1 MSAIFVF
8 NTNLAK
14 AQLPTVDFGN
24 LAGTIGI
31 VTQGITNVQQG
42 IDSIKNASNFL
53 SVVGDA
59 VGTISKFASKIK
71 GYVQDAQAAIEK
83 AKQRISEGVELY
95 NKYKGEIEDRKA
107 KYQELLASIPN
118 YKNPNSYDDG
128 SSNNTSSSSGNN
140 TPSSNN
146 QSSSGVNSSS
156 SSSSGSASSNK
167 ANTNRQSPAN
177 TNTNYRYNNTPT
189 QTNSGYNATRNN
201 ASQISPSRNTG
212 VVAPYTTTE
221 KTPSLADEA
230 AAAAAAAREDASNKK
245 DSLFNDED
253 LNVTYPSETINEKEN
268 NAMSKDVGR
277 KAFSNPSKDV
287 QTAKDSAV
295 DTTLELP
302 ATKSNTKA
310 VSSPV
315 STTKGTESLS
325 TKSSSVSSSKDKE
338 ISPSKSSVP
347 AAEKSP
353 QTPPLDNL
361 QP

>member
-1 MSAIFVF
+1 M
-8 NTNLAK
+8 
-14 AQLPTVDFGN
+14 
-24 LAGTIGI
+24 
-31 VTQGITNVQQG
+31 
-42 IDSIKNASNFL
+42 
-53 SVVGDA
+53 
-59 VGTISKFASKIK
+59 
-71 GYVQDAQAAIEK
+71 
-83 AKQRISEGVELY
+83 
-95 NKYKGEIEDRKA
+95 
-107 KYQELLASIPN
+107 
-118 YKNPNSYDDG
+118 
-128 SSNNTSSSSGNN
+128 
-140 TPSSNN
+140 
-146 QSSSGVNSSS
+146 
-156 SSSSGSASSNK
+156 
-167 ANTNRQSPAN
+167 
-177 TNTNYRYNNTPT
+177 
-189 QTNSGYNATRNN
+189 
-201 ASQISPSRNTG
+201 
-212 VVAPYTTTE
+212 VAPYTTTE